1 MAVNELTF
9 FTLTDDS
16 ISKNQSI
23 LVKLNKT
30 AEK

>member
-16 ISKNQSI
+16 ISKTNPFWLS
-23 LVKLNKT
+23 
-30 AEK
+30 